1 MKFQVEVKIMPHKEL
16 LDPQGKAV
24 NQGLHKM
31 GMNNIDG
38 LRIGKLIQMNVD
50 ATSNAEAE
58 NIVKSAC
65 DKLLVNKIMEQYTY
79 TIAAIES

>member
-38 LRIGKLIQMNVD
+38 LRIGKLIQMNID
-50 ATSNAEAE
+50 ATSNSEAE
-58 NIVKSAC
+58 EIVKNAC
-65 DKLLVNKIMEQYTY
+65 EKLLVNKIMEQYTY

>member
-58 NIVKSAC
+58 NIVKNAC

>member
-1 MKFQVEVKIMPHKEL
+1 MKFQVEVKIMPHREL

-50 ATSNAEAE
+50 ASSSIEAE
-58 NIVKSAC
+58 NIVKNAC
-65 DKLLVNKIMEQYTY
+65 EKLLVNKIMEQYTY

>member
-38 LRIGKLIQMNVD
+38 LRIGKLIQMNID
-50 ATSNAEAE
+50 ATSNSEAE
-58 NIVKSAC
+58 DIVKNAC
-65 DKLLVNKIMEQYTY
+65 EKLLVNKIMEQYTY

>member
-38 LRIGKLIQMNVD
+38 LRIGKLIQMNID
-50 ATSNAEAE
+50 ATSNSEAE
-58 NIVKSAC
+58 EIVKNAC
-65 DKLLVNKIMEQYTY
+65 EKLLVNNIMEQYTY

>member
-24 NQGLHKM
+24 NHGLHKM

-38 LRIGKLIQMNVD
+38 LRIGKLIQMNID
-50 ATSNAEAE
+50 ATSNSEAE
-58 NIVKSAC
+58 DIVKNAC
-65 DKLLVNKIMEQYTY
+65 EKLLVNKIMEQYTY

>member
-1 MKFQVEVKIMPHKEL
+1 MKFQVEVKIMPHREL

-50 ATSNAEAE
+50 ASSSAEAE
-58 NIVKSAC
+58 NIVKNAC
-65 DKLLVNKIMEQYTY
+65 EKLLVNKIMEQYTY

>member
-16 LDPQGKAV
+16 LDPKGKAV
-24 NQGLHKM
+24 NHGLHKM

-38 LRIGKLIQMNVD
+38 LRIGKLIQMNID
-50 ATSNAEAE
+50 ATSNSEAE
-58 NIVKSAC
+58 DIVKNAC
-65 DKLLVNKIMEQYTY
+65 EKLLVNKIMEQYTY

>member
-58 NIVKSAC
+58 NIVKNAC

-79 TIAAIES
+79 TIVAIES